1 MKEKPAPAAATSE
14 MQQSS
19 KAFSLSR
26 GQGGSGLRTSTAAL
40 RWPLSRPPRV
50 TCAGSSTPWFLS
62 QYVPAPMLAAFSPKG
77 LDTVG
82 VLWVVAEPV
91 LPSLLGAWL
100 WEAGGVGLQGF
111 GNGSLFSVRRG

>member
-1 MKEKPAPAAATSE
+1 
-14 MQQSS
+14 
-19 KAFSLSR
+19 
-26 GQGGSGLRTSTAAL
+26 
-40 RWPLSRPPRV
+40 
-50 TCAGSSTPWFLS
+50 
-62 QYVPAPMLAAFSPKG
+62 MLAAFSPKG

-111 GNGSLFSVRRG
+111 GNGSLFSVRKG